1 MKKALMIWLVLLFTV
16 TFVWCSDSWNDKIS
30 ESDYAVV
37 DDYEWWWE
45 WIAVMTDM
53 CEEEWW
59 KIGEIEDDEW
69 ETQEACLYSDW
80 SYCELNDLSVNQCYS
95 WLMMID

>member
-1 MKKALMIWLVLLFTV
+1 MKKSLIIFLILLFSV
-16 TFVWCSDSWNDKIS
+16 AFEWCSNLLNDKMDN
-30 ESDYAVV
+30 SDSVIE
-37 DDYEWWWE
+37 DEYEWGWE
-45 WIAVMTDM
+45 RIAVMTEM

-95 WLMMID
+95 WLMMMD